1 MKSINVRRFL
11 LTGLFLYTAMSLC
24 ATIHYNNLRFKQFE
38 TLDKLPHK
46 TINAITQDNSGFLW
60 LGTRNGLCRYDGYNI
75 VTYQYHE
82 NDSNSLCHNF
92 VNTLYNDSLQNVIWI
107 ATEEGICKY
116 SSSTGRFVRYRIE
129 GNTKPNVVFLKTF
142 DKQLLA
148 GCSNGV
154 YAYDEKKDAFVPF
167 LLTGTEASLVSGLA
181 EDHNGFLWISTP
193 KGAKCYNM
201 HKKVFMKLPES
212 VSHISS
218 KLYIDKFNRLWYN
231 MNQQVN
237 VYDINN
243 QQNYSIKESK
253 QFKIFKSIALDGM
266 DNIWLGS
273 EYGIFVYGKDLR
285 LIHHYQQTEGDLS
298 NLNDNPIY
306 SLFMDANHNMWVG
319 TYFGG
324 VNCYIDATDNFHV
337 FSYGNS
343 RNHLSGKAVRQI
355 TGGPDED
362 IYTATE
368 DGGLNRI
375 DKSGQITRSEA
386 LHQRMDIGATNVH
399 SLLLNHEGDL
409 WIGLYEKGA
418 RCYNFR
424 TQHTKVFLPMDL
436 YRRHSGFCMIE
447 DAEHDIWYG
456 GLNGFVIFRKEGKG
470 YEVMKFKKPF
480 LKFIFC
486 MVNAPDG
493 TVWAGTRR
501 DGVFRLD
508 KRKQTVERIATFPN
522 KELFIT
528 DLYVDSQNQIW
539 VGTDDNGMLLLNSK
553 GEYITSYTEEQIG
566 SNSIKGI
573 VEDNA
578 GNIWFGTVNGL
589 CCIRAKG
596 GIMRYTTEDG
606 LPTNQFNY
614 SSAYKDARGVLY
626 FGTINGLVSFHPE
639 RIYKYP
645 SRFNIALTAISLN
658 GELINPSTSDSPL
671 EKTISECTSI
681 TLTHKQARS
690 VQIEYSGMNYR
701 YNNNTMY
708 AMKLEGVDKK
718 WQNIGEQHQVRFS
731 NLPAGH
737 YRLRIKAGEDG
748 IHWYEK
754 GEKII
759 NIRVLPPFWLS
770 GWAYGFY
777 AVCLLMLGYIGY
789 RYTKNRLR
797 LVMNLKT
804 EHNLRVNMEKLNQQ
818 KINFFTYISHDLK
831 TPLTLILSPL
841 QRLLSQKEITNHDKK
856 NIEIIYRNANQMKYL
871 IDELLSF
878 SKIEMNQEKINV
890 RKGNIML
897 FLKELS
903 NIFEIV
909 ARDREIDFIVK
920 LDDTDEEVWFSPS
933 KLERIMYNLLS
944 NAFKYTAPGD
954 YVQLTASLQE
964 EDQQTFVHI
973 SVKDSGRGI
982 PDEVKDRIFEPY
994 YQVSPK
1000 DHREGFGLGLSL
1012 TKSLIQLHR
1021 GRIEIESKVGEGSNF
1036 IVILNVSEQAYEAAE
1051 RRQDGITLAEIQKY
1065 NMRLKET
1072 VEILPDKLTQ
1082 EKHPSQEERQSIL
1095 IVEDNNEMN
1104 NYLKEIFMENYQVI
1118 QTYNGKEACEVMQKV
1133 YPSLIIS
1140 DVMMPV
1146 MDGLELTRR
1155 VKQDINTSHIPVILL
1170 TAKTDEGEQTQGY
1183 LCGADAYIPKPFN
1196 AKNLEL
1202 LVRNMQQ
1209 NRMSGIA
1216 HFKQT
1221 EELNITQITNNPRDE
1236 RFMKDLVELIMANI
1250 SKEDYG
1256 ITEITSAL
1264 CVSRSLLHTKLK
1276 MLTGCSAS
1284 QFIRSIRMREAKK
1297 HLLDGMNVAEAA
1309 CAVGMTDPNYFT
1321 KCFKKEFDVTPTEFT
1336 KEHLA

>member
-1 MKSINVRRFL
+1 MKSINVRTFL
-11 LTGLFLYTAMSLC
+11 LTGLFLYISINLC
-24 ATIHYNNLRFKQFE
+24 GTIHYNNLRFKQFE

-60 LGTRNGLCRYDGYNI
+60 FGTRNGLCRYDGYNI

-92 VNTLYNDSLQNVIWI
+92 VNTLCNDSLLNTIWI
-107 ATEEGICKY
+107 ATEEGVCRY
-116 SSSTGRFVRYRIE
+116 SSATEQFVRYRIE
-129 GNTKPNVVFLKTF
+129 GNTKPNVVFLKTSE
-142 DKQLLA
+142 KQLLA

-154 YAYDEKKDAFVPF
+154 YMYDEKRDVFVPF
-167 LLTGTEASLVSGLA
+167 LLTGTQASLVYGLA

-193 KGAKCYNM
+193 KGTKCYNM
-201 HKKVFMKLPES
+201 HKKIFIELPES
-212 VSHISS
+212 VSRVSS
-218 KLYIDKFNRLWYN
+218 RLYVDKFNRLWYN
-231 MNQQVN
+231 MNQHVN
-237 VYDINN
+237 VYDINK
-243 QQNYSIKESK
+243 QQAFLIEESE
-253 QFKIFKSIALDGM
+253 QFKIYKSISIDRM

-273 EYGIFVYGKDLR
+273 EYGIFVYDKDLR
-285 LIHHYQQTEGDLS
+285 LVRHYQQTEGDLS

-306 SLFMDANHNMWVG
+306 SLFMDANYNMWVG

-324 VNCYIDATDNFHV
+324 VNCYIDATDNFRV
-337 FSYGNS
+337 FPYGNS

-355 TGGPDED
+355 IGGPDED
-362 IYTATE
+362 VYVATE

-375 DKSGQITRSEA
+375 DKLGRITRSED
-386 LHQRMDIGATNVH
+386 LHKRMNIGATNVH
-399 SLLLNHEGDL
+399 SLLLNCDRNL

-418 RCYNFR
+418 RCYNFQTR
-424 TQHTKVFLPMDL
+424 STTVYNPADL
-436 YRRHSGFCMIE
+436 FRRHSGFCMIE
-447 DAEHDIWYG
+447 DKDHDIWYG
-456 GLNGFVIFRKEGKG
+456 GLNGFVIFRKEGKR

-486 MVNAPDG
+486 MMNAPDG
-493 TVWAGTRR
+493 TVWVGTRR
-501 DGVFRLD
+501 DGVFRID
-508 KRKQTVERIATFPN
+508 KNRQTVERVKTFLN
-522 KELFIT
+522 KEVFIT
-528 DLYVDSQNQIW
+528 DLYADSKSRIW

-553 GEYITSYTEEQIG
+553 GEYLTSYTEEQIG

-573 VEDNA
+573 VEDNV

-589 CCIRAKG
+589 CCIHAKG
-596 GIMRYTTEDG
+596 GITRYTIEDG

-614 SSAYKDARGVLY
+614 SSAYKDARGILY

-658 GELINPSTSDSPL
+658 GELIHPYTIDSPL
-671 EKTISECTSI
+671 RRTITGCTSI

-708 AMKLEGVDKK
+708 AMKLEGVDKQ

-737 YRLRIKAGEDG
+737 YRLKVKAGEDG
-748 IHWYEK
+748 NHWYEK

-759 NIRVLPPFWLS
+759 DIRVLPPFWLS
-770 GWAYGFY
+770 GWAYSFY
-777 AVCLLMLGYIGY
+777 TLCLLLLGYIGY

-804 EHNLRVNMEKLNQQ
+804 EHNLRVNIEKLNQQ

-841 QRLLSQKEITNHDKK
+841 QRLLSQKEITNNDKK
-856 NIEIIYRNANQMKYL
+856 NIEIIYRNANQMKFL

-878 SKIEMNQEKINV
+878 SKIEMNQEKISV
-890 RKGNIML
+890 RKGNIMF

-903 NIFEIV
+903 TIFEIV
-909 ARDREIDFIVK
+909 ARDKEIDFIVK
-920 LDDTDEEVWFSPS
+920 LEETDEEVWFSPS

-944 NAFKYTAPGD
+944 NAFKYTVPGD
-954 YVQLTASLQE
+954 YVRLSAALQKE
-964 EDQQTFVHI
+964 EQQTFVHI

-982 PDEVKDRIFEPY
+982 PDKVKERIFEPY

-1012 TKSLIQLHR
+1012 TKSLILLHK
-1021 GRIEIESKVGEGSNF
+1021 GRIEVESKVGEGTNF
-1036 IVILNVSEQAYEAAE
+1036 IVILNVSELAYDIAE
-1051 RRQDGITLAEIQKY
+1051 RRQEGITLAEIRKY
-1065 NMRLKET
+1065 NMRLKQT
-1072 VEILPDKLTQ
+1072 VEILPGKLTQ
-1082 EKHPSQEERQSIL
+1082 EKHQPRQDRESIL
-1095 IVEDNNEMN
+1095 IVEDNKEMN
-1104 NYLKEIFMENYQVI
+1104 NYLKEIFSANYQVI
-1118 QTYNGKEACEVMQKV
+1118 QTYNGKEACEVLQKM

-1146 MDGLELTRR
+1146 MDGFELTRN

-1221 EELNITQITNNPRDE
+1221 EELNIMQITNNPRDE
-1236 RFMKDLVELIMANI
+1236 KFMKDLVDLIMTNI
-1250 SKEDYG
+1250 AKEDYG

-1264 CVSRSLLHTKLK
+1264 CISRSLLHTKLK
-1276 MLTGCSAS
+1276 MLAGCSAS

-1297 HLLDGMNVAEAA
+1297 YLLDGMNVAEAA

-1321 KCFKKEFDVTPTEFT
+1321 KCFKKEFDVTPTEFI
-1336 KEHLA
+1336 KEHLV